1 MLKRAFIFFFFGFC
15 LLTVDNLIGQPQ
27 EFFDPNTDLSVC
39 VVESGKEFL
48 GRKYR
53 SKAPD
58 GTVMDCSGFVRYV
71 AQIASGIRLN
81 SDAQQIAD
89 QILKIPFSEVLPGDL
104 LFFEGRK
111 SGTKKVG
118 HVAMISAIGP
128 NGIEMLHSCSRGII
142 VEKYPN
148 EYYQKRFLSAGRF
161 LPRGNNLQ
169 NQSVKENSKE
179 SFSAASTKT
188 NHVKIKAVG
197 DIMLGTDYPHS
208 GYLPPDDA
216 IGSFDAVKPYLLDA
230 HLVFGNLEG
239 CLLSSQ
245 TPVAKKCNDPQKCY
259 AFKSPDR
266 YSSVLAKAGFNLMS
280 IANNHIF
287 DFGQKGV
294 DNTMACLSKES
305 IHFAGVLSIPFTV
318 FNVGKIKVGF
328 CAFSPNNGTV
338 SITDY
343 ANAKRIIEKLNQQC
357 DLVVVS
363 FHGGGEGD
371 AFRYLS
377 QGVEM
382 YLGENRGNLKE
393 FAHLAIDAGAD
404 LILGHGPHIPRSLEI
419 YKNKLVCY
427 SLGNFATYGRFSL
440 SGLKGLAPLL
450 DLELTEKGDFV
461 SGKIISFRQEGEG
474 RPVLDSSQMAA
485 RIIKEATEHDF
496 PSGQIRIDLNGN
508 LSLSTFR

>member
-1 MLKRAFIFFFFGFC
+1 MLRRASFFFAFGLC
-15 LLTVDNLIGQPQ
+15 LSTVTNLIGQPH
-27 EFFDPNTDLSVC
+27 EVYDPNTDVSLC
-39 VVESGKEFL
+39 VIESGKAFL

-53 SKAPD
+53 SIAPD

-71 AQIASGIRLN
+71 AKIASGIRLN
-81 SDAQQIAD
+81 SDAQQIAN
-89 QILKIPFSEVLPGDL
+89 QVIKIPLSEVLPGDL

-111 SGTKKVG
+111 AGTKKVG
-118 HVAMISAIGP
+118 HVAMISDIGP

-142 VEKYPN
+142 VENYPN
-148 EYYQKRFLSAGRF
+148 EYYLKRFLSVGRF
-161 LPRGNNLQ
+161 LPRGNSSQ
-169 NQSVKENSKE
+169 NKSFKENSKA
-179 SFSAASTKT
+179 SFPASSTKT

-197 DIMLGTDYPHS
+197 DIMMGTDYPHS

-216 IGSFDAVKPYLLDA
+216 LGTFDAVLPYLRGA

-245 TPVAKKCNDPQKCY
+245 IPVAKKCNDPQKCY

-287 DFGQKGV
+287 DFGQVGV
-294 DNTMACLSKES
+294 NNTMACLRKES

-318 FNVGKIKVGF
+318 FNIGNIKVGF
-328 CAFSPNNGTV
+328 CAFSPNHGTV

-343 ANAKRIIEKLNQQC
+343 ANVKGIIEKLNQQC
-357 DLVVVS
+357 DLVIVS

-371 AFRYLS
+371 GFRYLS
-377 QGVEM
+377 NGVEL
-382 YLGENRGNLKE
+382 YLGENRGDLKK

-461 SGKIISFRQEGEG
+461 AGKIISFRQEGEG

-485 RIIKEATEHDF
+485 RIIKEASEHDF
-496 PSGQIRIDLNGN
+496 PNGQIRIDLNGN
-508 LSLSTFR
+508 LSISAFK